1 VGYEEEGQL
10 TGRLRKKPYSVVL
23 LDEIEKAHPE
33 ALDIFLQLFDEGRL
47 TDAKGRTIDARNAIF
62 IMTSNLGG
70 NLFQQRPIGFGA
82 GEEVE
87 GKSQEV
93 MEAIKEHFR
102 PEFLNR
108 IDEVVMFRDL
118 GVEEVVKI
126 AAKMLGE
133 LEERLRAQEISLE
146 VTEEV
151 LKRICQEGFDP
162 QYGARPLARVIERLV
177 TKPLADR
184 IVKGEVKEGDR
195 VVINGKKEG
204 IVFAIN

>member
-1 VGYEEEGQL
+1 M
-10 TGRLRKKPYSVVL
+10 VL